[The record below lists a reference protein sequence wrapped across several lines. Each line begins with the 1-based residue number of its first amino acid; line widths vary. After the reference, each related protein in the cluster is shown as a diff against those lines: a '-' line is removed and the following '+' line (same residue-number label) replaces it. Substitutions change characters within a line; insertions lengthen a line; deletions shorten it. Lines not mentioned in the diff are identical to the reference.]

1 MKKILLITTFLALI
15 TSGCTAHN
23 DKEAQKPVVSGV
35 KIQTIAQTNVDNF
48 YETSATVKS
57 KTNSV
62 VSSMIMGRVTSLRI
76 KEGDKVRAGQLLL
89 TIDSRDTA
97 QKALGAQAG
106 VNEALKGVE
115 SADQNRKLIN
125 KTYERYKN
133 LYYEQVMTKQEFDQI
148 ATQKNVADI
157 EYQRALQGVNRA
169 RAGLGEIGVYQSYA
183 RITAPISGIVTQKNI
198 DLGSTA
204 VPGQPLLTIEK
215 PSSLELTADINES
228 LIKKV
233 KTGMTVYLESNGK
246 SIKSKITIVIPSIDP
261 MTRTFKVKI
270 TLSGLTSGEYVK
282 VKIPFSKKEA
292 ILIPSSSIVQKGQL
306 TGVYTVDDKNI
317 ISYRLI
323 RTGKTSGTD
332 VEILSGL
339 NNGEKIITF
348 GVDKAIDGGVWQSHF

>member
-1 MKKILLITTFLALI
+1 MKKIILIITFIALI
-15 TSGCTAHN
+15 TSGCSVHN
-23 DKEAQKPVVSGV
+23 DKEAQKPVISGI
-35 KIQTIAQTNVDNF
+35 KMQTIAQTNVDNF
-48 YETSATVKS
+48 YETSATARS

-62 VSSMIMGRVTSLRI
+62 VSSMIMGRVTSLRV

-97 QKALGAQAG
+97 QKAIGAQAG
-106 VNEALKGVE
+106 VNEALKGVQA
-115 SADQNRKLIN
+115 ADQNRTLVN
-125 KTYERYKN
+125 KTYARYKN
-133 LYYEQVMTKQEFDQI
+133 LYNEQVMTKQEFDQI

-169 RAGLGEIGVYQSYA
+169 RAGLGEIGVYQSYS
-183 RITAPISGIVTQKNI
+183 RVTAPISGVVTQKNI

-204 VPGQPLLTIEK
+204 VPGQSLLTIEK

-246 SIKSKITIVIPSIDP
+246 NIKSKITTVIPSIEP
-261 MTRTFKVKI
+261 ITRTFKVKI
-270 TLSGLTSGEYVK
+270 ALSGATSGEYVK
-282 VKIPFSKKEA
+282 VKIPVSKKEA
-292 ILIPSSSIVQKGQL
+292 VLIPSGSVVQKGQL

-323 RTGKTSGTD
+323 RTGKNFGSD
-332 VEILSGL
+332 VEVLSGL
-339 NNGEKIITF
+339 NSGDKIITS
-348 GVDKAIDGGVWQSHF
+348 GIDKAIDGGVVK